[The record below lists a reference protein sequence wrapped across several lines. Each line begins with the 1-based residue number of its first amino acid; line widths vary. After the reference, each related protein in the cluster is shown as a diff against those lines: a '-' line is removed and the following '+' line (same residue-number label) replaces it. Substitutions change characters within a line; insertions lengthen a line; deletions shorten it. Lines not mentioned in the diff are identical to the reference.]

1 MNLPLSGASGRLRR
15 YLVLPCA
22 ALFSTF
28 ISVPVFSA
36 DPFELPIREHIFD
49 NGLRLLVLER
59 EGDPRVEAK
68 IFTDM
73 GAIHETP
80 GLLGAAHFQEHLMFK
95 GTPSLGTTDWGQE
108 QPIRERM
115 RIVEAEL
122 IEEKNRAR
130 NAIRRRGVFDD
141 YRHVDETPRMRE
153 LREELAALE
162 ASAARFRISGDVNR
176 WYQAYGG
183 TGLTATTEQEYMKFD
198 INLPVERIDLFFRI
212 EADRMRNTVFREFDQ
227 ERMIL
232 VEQRLGDLNGPSTPY
247 YEQMNAVAGLVHP
260 VFWPEGYPTDF
271 YEYTRTTQREL
282 YEEYFVVNNSTIVLI
297 GGVSLED
304 MIPRVEHYFGWM
316 EPAPEPT
323 RTPAVEP
330 RPAAERRL
338 VYRDDEIEPRVEYR
352 YLIPAIGHPERP
364 HFDVLAHVV
373 SSRLAARAVQAGVAG
388 RPNVNTRVV
397 HTSRFGVPATIN
409 FEFILSDARQL
420 GNAEQLVADT
430 LQSLQSS
437 PPAEDE
443 VTRAQQALRVAWYRT
458 LRDPSALAF
467 DIGHFQTMDS
477 WRTLPEFLAAR
488 ETTTGETI
496 RDLARRY
503 FIADNLS
510 VGIARPHAI
519 PAATEAALAP
529 GSPPGGREL
538 SVASEGAT
546 P

>member
-1 MNLPLSGASGRLRR
+1 VPALTALLAS
-15 YLVLPCA
+15 A
-22 ALFSTF
+22 ISALALA
-28 ISVPVFSA
+28 A
-36 DPFELPIREHIFD
+36 DPFELPIREHVLD

-115 RIVEAEL
+115 RDVEAEL
-122 IEEKNRAR
+122 LEEKNRAR
-130 NAIRRRGVFDD
+130 NAIRHRGVFDD
-141 YRHVDETPRMRE
+141 YRHVEETPRMRE
-153 LREELAALE
+153 LREELAELE
-162 ASAARFRISGDVNR
+162 KKAARFRISGDVNR

-232 VEQRLGDLNGPSTPY
+232 VEQRLGDLNRPSTPY

-271 YEYTRTTQREL
+271 YEYTRTTQRAL

-338 VYRDDEIEPRVEYR
+338 VYRNDEIEPRVEYR
-352 YLIPAIGHPERP
+352 YLIPAIGHPDRP
-364 HFDVLAHVV
+364 HFDVLAQIA
-373 SSRLAARAVQAGVAG
+373 SRRLAADASAAGISG

-409 FEFILSDARQL
+409 FEFILDDARQIAR
-420 GNAEQLVADT
+420 AEKLIGDT
-430 LQSLQSS
+430 LQSLGTA
-437 PPAEDE
+437 PPSGDE
-443 VTRAQQALRVAWYRT
+443 VERARRALRVAWYRT
-458 LRDPSALAF
+458 LRDTSALAF

-477 WRTLPEFLAAR
+477 WRTLPEFLRAR
-488 ETTTGETI
+488 ESTTGEDI
-496 RDLARRY
+496 RKLARRY
-503 FIADNLS
+503 FIVDNLS
-510 VGIARPHAI
+510 IGIARPRDV
-519 PAATEAALAP
+519 PAQARALLDPRENRVA
-529 GSPPGGREL
+529 GGADLPPTAQDVL
-538 SVASEGAT
+538 

>member
-1 MNLPLSGASGRLRR
+1 
-15 YLVLPCA
+15 V
-22 ALFSTF
+22 
-28 ISVPVFSA
+28 
-36 DPFELPIREHIFD
+36 DLPIREHIFD

-59 EGDPRVEAK
+59 PGDPRVEAK

-108 QPIRERM
+108 QPIRESM
-115 RIVEAEL
+115 RAVEAAL
-122 IEEKNRAR
+122 IEEMNRAR
-130 NAIRRRGVFDD
+130 NEIRQRGVFDD
-141 YRHVDETPRMRE
+141 YRHVPETERMRA
-153 LREELAALE
+153 LKAELAALE
-162 ASAARFRISGDVNR
+162 RSAARFRQSGALNR

-232 VEQRLGDLNGPSTPY
+232 VEQRLGDLNKPTTPY
-247 YEQMNAVAGLVHP
+247 YEQMNALAGVVHP

-271 YEYTRTTQREL
+271 YQYTRASQRAL

-297 GGVSLED
+297 GGVTLED

-338 VYRDDEIEPRVEYR
+338 VYRNDEIAPRVEYR
-352 YLIPAIGHPERP
+352 YLIPAIGHPDRP
-364 HFDVLAHVV
+364 AFDVLVEVA
-373 SSRLAARAVQAGVAG
+373 SERLADAARNAGIAG

-397 HTSRFGVPATIN
+397 HTDQFGVPATIN
-409 FEFILSDARQL
+409 FEFILEDAKDL
-420 GNAEQLVADT
+420 AAAEAMLARE
-430 LQSLQSS
+430 LAALREA
-437 PPAEDE
+437 PAPAE
-443 VTRAQQALRVAWYRT
+443 VTGAQQRLRVAWYRT
-458 LRDPSALAF
+458 MRDTSALAF
-467 DIGHFQTMDS
+467 AIGHFQTMDR
-477 WRTLPEFLAAR
+477 WQTLAQHLEAR
-488 ETTTGETI
+488 DATRGA
-496 RDLARRY
+496 DLARLASTY
-503 FIADNLS
+503 FIPENRS
-510 VGIARPHAI
+510 VGIAMPRTGQAV
-519 PAATEAALAP
+519 AAAGDAP
-529 GSPPGGREL
+529 
-538 SVASEGAT
+538 
-546 P
+546 